1 MRSFLGLLGCILV
14 ASQTNAQGIK
24 SIQKAS
30 DKAHKIMSP
39 KNGDMVQSPVNL
51 VNPFVGTGGHGHTF
65 PGATAPFGMIQLS
78 PDTRHEGWDGCSGY
92 HYSDSVIYGFS
103 HTHLSGTG
111 VPDYCD
117 LLIVPQSGKKAKV
130 VAGYENPNGFGSKF
144 SHSTET
150 AKPGYY
156 EVFLE
161 DDGIKAQM
169 TTSERAGI
177 HQYTFKR
184 EKDKKFILIDF
195 DHRDDLIF
203 AEYILDEKKHISG
216 QRISKSWAEDQHFY
230 FDLEFSIEPS
240 KTKRISN
247 KNGHKLLIE
256 FPKQTKRLQIA
267 IGISQVDEAGALK
280 NRQTELDGFNF
291 SKTRAF
297 TRIKWQKELSKI
309 RISNENKNKAAIFY
323 TALYHCFIAPNLAS
337 DIDGRYRGHD
347 QKIHELPEGDNH
359 YTVFSLWDTYRT
371 LHPLF
376 TLIQPERTEEFI
388 RTMLRIYDQRNDL
401 PVWELASC
409 ETECMIGY
417 HSVSAIADAYLKGYN
432 DFDTTKALNAM
443 VHTSKLDEYAKKEFA
458 AQGFI
463 SSDQEAESVSKTLEY
478 AYDDF
483 CIAQMAKKMGR
494 VDLFKEY
501 DKRSLNFVNLYD
513 PSTKFMRARRGAQ
526 WFGPFN
532 PIEVNFNYTEANSWQ
547 YSLYA
552 PHNIPVLAN
561 LMGGKDSLETW
572 LDRLFAADSDLI
584 GRHQVDIT
592 GLIGQYAHG
601 NEPSHHMAYL
611 YNYTNGSHKTQFY
624 VDQILNELYTL
635 QPDGLSGN
643 EDCGQMSAWYVMS
656 SLGFYPTAPGNTNY
670 QIGRPLF
677 KKARVKLPNKKL
689 LSIEAPDNS
698 ASAKYVKG
706 VSFNKTKGTVIDHNK
721 IKKGGL
727 LLFEMSEEP
736 ISTSNTNIHEDDSL
750 LKTDFVPTPFIATEQ
765 RIFEDS
771 IVIKIGS
778 SKINNL
784 KQRLYFSINNGLW
797 QDYTKPFT
805 IYETSTV
812 SVKASGLPN
821 VSDIPHNVKIAPY
834 WSPIVQSLFSKRDP
848 SVSLTLETEYANQYA
863 ASGPNT
869 LIDGVRGSGDFR
881 TGDWQG
887 FYGENV
893 TAEVRFEQPKNI
905 RYIGASCIK
914 DLKSW
919 IFFPSE
925 IKISYSING
934 VDFITLPEIT
944 ILKDTQD
951 DYEPKVRSFKTKLK
965 QETSI
970 QAIRF
975 EVVNSGVCPEWHL
988 GRGYDT
994 WLFLDEFIFEPNIEI
1009 NRGDSYYK
1017 D

>member
-1 MRSFLGLLGCILV
+1 MKPIAYCIFLFGMFT
-14 ASQTNAQGIK
+14 QMNAQVIK
-24 SIQKAS
+24 SLQKVS
-30 DKAHKIMSP
+30 DKAHNVIQPQK
-39 KNGDMVQSPVNL
+39 KDMVASPVSL

-117 LLIVPQSGKKAKV
+117 LLIIPQSGKKAKV
-130 VAGYENPNGFGSKF
+130 VPGYEDSKGFGSTF
-144 SHSTET
+144 SHNTEI

-156 EVFLE
+156 EVYLE
-161 DDGIKAQM
+161 DDAIKAQM

-177 HQYTFKR
+177 HQYTFQR

-203 AEYILDEKKHISG
+203 AEYILDDKKHISG
-216 QRISKSWAEDQHFY
+216 QRISKSWAEEQHFY

-240 KTKRISN
+240 KIKRVSN
-247 KNGHKLLIE
+247 KYGHKLLIE
-256 FPKQTKRLQIA
+256 FPKQTKTLKIA

-291 SKTRAF
+291 NKTRAL
-297 TRIKWQKELSKI
+297 TRVKWQKELSKI
-309 RISNENKNKAAIFY
+309 KISSEDREKASIFY

-337 DIDGRYRGHD
+337 DVDGRYRGHD
-347 QKIHELPEGDNH
+347 QKIHELKEGEHH

-432 DFDTTKALNAM
+432 DFDTSKALEAM

-458 AQGFI
+458 TQGFI

-494 VDLFKEY
+494 MDLFKEY
-501 DKRSLNFVNLYD
+501 HKRSLNFVNLYD

-552 PHNIPVLAN
+552 PHNIPLLAE

-572 LDRLFAADSDLI
+572 LDRLFAAESDLI

-611 YNYTNGSHKTQFY
+611 YNYTNAPEKTQLY
-624 VDQILNELYTL
+624 VDQILSELYTI
-635 QPDGLSGN
+635 QSDGLSGN

-656 SLGFYPTAPGNTNY
+656 ALGLYPIAPGNTNY

-677 KKARVKLPNKKL
+677 KKAEIKLPNRKK
-689 LSIEAPDNS
+689 LSIEAPNNS
-698 ASAKYVKG
+698 VSAKYVKE
-706 VSFNKTKGTVIDHNK
+706 VSFNTAKVDDTEIDHNQ
-721 IKKGGL
+721 IKKGGT
-727 LLFEMSEEP
+727 LLFEMSDRP
-736 ISTSNTNIHEDDSL
+736 VSTSNNDISREDSL

-797 QDYTKPFT
+797 QDYIHPFT
-805 IYETSTV
+805 IHETSTV
-812 SVKASGLPN
+812 SVKASRFPD
-821 VSDIPHNVKIAPY
+821 VSDIPHNAKIAPY
-834 WSPIVQSLFSKRDP
+834 WSPVVKSLFSKRDP
-848 SVSLTLETEYANQYA
+848 RVSLNLETQYANQYA

-869 LIDGVRGSGDFR
+869 LIDGVRGGADFR

-887 FYGENV
+887 YFGKDLNAV
-893 TAEVRFEQPKNI
+893 VSFEEA
-905 RYIGASCIK
+905 RELTSIGISCIR
-914 DLKSW
+914 DIKSW
-919 IFFPSE
+919 IFYPE
-925 IKISYSING
+925 RIGISYSLDGIN
-934 VDFITLPEIT
+934 FTALPDLTYNEAT
-944 ILKDTQD
+944 TD
-951 DYEPKVRSFKTKLK
+951 DYEPKTKACIQKLK
-965 QETSI
+965 QPTKI
-970 QAIRF
+970 KYIKYT
-975 EVVNSGVCPEWHL
+975 VYNPGKCPSWHL
-988 GRGYDT
+988 GSGNDS
-994 WLFLDEFIFEPNIEI
+994 WIFLDEFLY
-1009 NRGDSYYK
+1009 R
-1017 D
+1017 

>member
-1 MRSFLGLLGCILV
+1 MKPLAYCIFLFGMFT
-14 ASQTNAQGIK
+14 QMNAQVIK
-24 SIQKAS
+24 SLQKVS
-30 DKAHKIMSP
+30 DKAHNVIQPQK
-39 KNGDMVQSPVNL
+39 KDMVVSPVTL

-130 VAGYENPNGFGSKF
+130 VPGYEDSEGFGSTF
-144 SHSTET
+144 SHSTEI

-161 DDGIKAQM
+161 DDAIKAQM

-177 HQYTFKR
+177 HQYTFLR
-184 EKDKKFILIDF
+184 ENDKKFILIDF

-203 AEYILDEKKHISG
+203 AEYILDEKKHITG
-216 QRISKSWAEDQHFY
+216 QRISKSWAEEQHFY

-240 KTKRISN
+240 KIKRVSN
-247 KNGHKLLIE
+247 KYGHKLLIE
-256 FPKQTKRLQIA
+256 FPKQTKILKIA

-280 NRQTELDGFNF
+280 NRQAELDDFNF
-291 SKTRAF
+291 SKTRAL

-309 RISNENKNKAAIFY
+309 KISNEDREKSSIFY

-337 DIDGRYRGHD
+337 DVDGRYRGHD
-347 QKIHELPEGDNH
+347 QKIHKLDEGEHH

-376 TLIQPERTEEFI
+376 TLIQPEKTEEFI

-432 DFDTTKALNAM
+432 DFDTTKALDAM

-483 CIAQMAKKMGR
+483 CIAQMAKKIGR
-494 VDLFKEY
+494 DDLYREFT
-501 DKRSLNFVNLYD
+501 KRSLNFVNLYD

-552 PHNIPVLAN
+552 PHNIPVLAD
-561 LMGGKDSLETW
+561 LMGGRDSLETW
-572 LDRLFAADSDLI
+572 LDRLFSAESDLI

-611 YNYTNGSHKTQFY
+611 YNYTNAPAKTQFY
-624 VDQILNELYTL
+624 VDRILNELYTI

-656 SLGFYPTAPGNTNY
+656 ALGLYPTAPGNTNY
-670 QIGRPLF
+670 QIGRPIF
-677 KKARVKLPNKKL
+677 KKAEVKLPSRKKI
-689 LSIEAPDNS
+689 SIEAPNNT
-698 ASAKYVKG
+698 ASTKYVEE
-706 VSFNKTKGTVIDHNK
+706 VSFNSSKVDDTEIDHNQ

-727 LLFEMSEEP
+727 LLFQMTEEP
-736 ISTSNTNIHEDDSL
+736 ISKQQLSHESKESL
-750 LKTDFVPTPFIATEQ
+750 LKTDFVPTPFIVTEQ

-771 IVIKIGS
+771 IVINIGS

-797 QDYTKPFT
+797 QDYIHPFT
-805 IYETSTV
+805 IHETSTV
-812 SVKASGLPN
+812 SVKASRFPHI
-821 VSDIPHNVKIAPY
+821 SDIPRNAKIAPY
-834 WSPIVQSLFSKRDP
+834 WSPVVKSLFSKRDP
-848 SVSLTLETEYANQYA
+848 SVSLKLETQYANQYA

-869 LIDGVRGSGDFR
+869 LIDGVRGGADFR

-887 FYGENV
+887 YFGKDLNAV
-893 TAEVRFEQPKNI
+893 VSFEEA
-905 RYIGASCIK
+905 RELTSIGISCIR
-914 DLKSW
+914 DIKSW
-919 IFFPSE
+919 IFFPE
-925 IKISYSING
+925 RIGMSYSLDGINY
-934 VDFITLPEIT
+934 TELPDLTYNEAT
-944 ILKDTQD
+944 ID
-951 DYEPKVRSFKTKLK
+951 DYEPKIKSCIQKLK
-965 QETSI
+965 QPTKI
-970 QAIRF
+970 KYIKYT
-975 EVVNSGVCPEWHL
+975 VYNPGTCPSWHL
-988 GRGYDT
+988 GRGNDS
-994 WLFLDEFIFEPNIEI
+994 WIFLDEFLY
-1009 NRGDSYYK
+1009 D
-1017 D
+1017 

>member
-1 MRSFLGLLGCILV
+1 MKPLLYFVFLLAICT
-14 ASQTNAQGIK
+14 QTNAQVIK
-24 SIQKAS
+24 SLQKIS
-30 DKAHKIMSP
+30 DKAHKFIDP
-39 KNGDMVQSPVNL
+39 QKKDMIVSPVNL
-51 VNPFVGTGGHGHTF
+51 VNPFIGTGGHGHTF

-78 PDTRHEGWDGCSGY
+78 PDTRHDGWDGCSGY

-130 VAGYENPNGFGSKF
+130 FPGYKKENGFGSKF
-144 SHSTET
+144 SHSTEI

-156 EVFLE
+156 EVYLE
-161 DDGIKAQM
+161 DEGIKAQM
-169 TTSERAGI
+169 ATSERAGI
-177 HQYTFKR
+177 HQYTFQR
-184 EKDKKFILIDF
+184 ENDKKFILIDL

-203 AEYILDEKKHISG
+203 TEYKLDEKKHISG
-216 QRISKSWAEDQHFY
+216 QRISKSWADEQHFY

-240 KTKRISN
+240 KIRRVDN
-247 KNGHKLLIE
+247 KYGHKILVE
-256 FPKQTKRLQIA
+256 FPQQTKLLKIA

-280 NRQTELDGFNF
+280 NRQSELDGFNL
-291 SKTRAF
+291 SKTRAL

-309 RISNENKNKAAIFY
+309 KISNENREKASIFY

-337 DIDGRYRGHD
+337 DVDGRYRGHD
-347 QKIHELPEGDNH
+347 KKIHKLHEGEHH

-376 TLIQPERTEEFI
+376 TLIQPKRTEEFI

-432 DFDTTKALNAM
+432 DFDTTKALDAM

-483 CIAQMAKKMGR
+483 CIAQMAKKMR
-494 VDLFKEY
+494 RKDIHQEFT
-501 DKRSLNFVNLYD
+501 KRSLNFVNLYD

-552 PHNIPVLAN
+552 PHNVPLLAH

-572 LDRLFAADSDLI
+572 LDQLFTAESDLI

-611 YNYTNGSHKTQFY
+611 YNYTNATEKTQFY
-624 VDQILNELYTL
+624 VDQILNELYTNE
-635 QPDGLSGN
+635 PDGLSGN

-656 SLGFYPTAPGNTNY
+656 ALGLYPIAPGNTNY

-677 KKARVKLPNKKL
+677 KKAEVKLPNKKQ
-689 LSIEAPDNS
+689 LSIQAPKNS
-698 ASAKYVKG
+698 LSAKYVKE
-706 VSFNKTKGTVIDHNK
+706 VSLNTVKLNDTEIDHNQ
-721 IKKGGL
+721 IKKGGT
-727 LLFEMSEEP
+727 LFFKMIETTESKPESIKNKGENP
-736 ISTSNTNIHEDDSL
+736 LNNPTANTPF
-750 LKTDFVPTPFIATEQ
+750 TFVPTPFISTEQ

-771 IVIKIGS
+771 IVIEIGCIQLQN
-778 SKINNL
+778 K
-784 KQRLYFSINNGLW
+784 RLQMLYYSINEGPWTEYEDAIVL
-797 QDYTKPFT
+797 
-805 IYETSTV
+805 YETSYV
-812 SVKASGLPN
+812 SIQAIETPHGPKAKSRFT
-821 VSDIPHNVKIAPY
+821 K
-834 WSPIVQSLFSKRDP
+834 SPIVRSLFSKRDP
-848 SVSLTLETEYANQYA
+848 SVSLKLETEYANQYA

-869 LIDGVRGSGDFR
+869 LIDGVRGGTDFR

-887 FYGENV
+887 YFGKDINAIV
-893 TAEVRFEQPKNI
+893 SFEEA
-905 RYIGASCIK
+905 RELTHIGISCIR
-914 DLKSW
+914 DIKSW
-919 IFFPSE
+919 IFFPERIS
-925 IKISYSING
+925 ISYSQDGINYKS
-934 VDFITLPEIT
+934 LPDLSYTEA
-944 ILKDTQD
+944 DSD
-951 DYEPKVRSFKTKLK
+951 DYEPKIRACIQKLK
-965 QETSI
+965 QPSKIKYINYT
-970 QAIRF
+970 
-975 EVVNSGVCPEWHL
+975 VYNPGKCPTWHL
-988 GRGYDT
+988 GSGNNT
-994 WLFLDEFIFEPNIEI
+994 WIFLDELLY
-1009 NRGDSYYK
+1009 D
-1017 D
+1017 

>member
-1 MRSFLGLLGCILV
+1 MKPIAYCIFLFGMFTQV
-14 ASQTNAQGIK
+14 NAQVIK
-24 SIQKAS
+24 SLQKVS
-30 DKAHKIMSP
+30 DKAHNVIQTQK
-39 KNGDMVQSPVNL
+39 KDMVVSPVTL

-117 LLIVPQSGKKAKV
+117 LLIVPQSGKKAKFIP
-130 VAGYENPNGFGSKF
+130 GYEDAEGFGSTF
-144 SHSTET
+144 SHSTEI

-161 DDGIKAQM
+161 DDAIKAQM

-177 HQYTFKR
+177 HKYTFLR

-203 AEYILDEKKHISG
+203 AEYILNENKHISG
-216 QRISKSWAEDQHFY
+216 QRISKSWAEEQHFY

-240 KTKRISN
+240 KIKRVPN
-247 KNGHKLLIE
+247 KYGHKLLIE
-256 FPKQTKRLQIA
+256 FPKQTKILKIA

-280 NRQTELDGFNF
+280 NRQAELENFNF
-291 SKTRAF
+291 SKTRAL

-309 RISNENKNKAAIFY
+309 KISNEDKEKASIFY

-337 DIDGRYRGHD
+337 DVDGRYRGHD
-347 QKIHELPEGDNH
+347 QKIHKLDEGENH

-376 TLIQPERTEEFI
+376 TLIQPEKTEEFI

-432 DFDTTKALNAM
+432 DFDTTKALDAM

-483 CIAQMAKKMGR
+483 CIAQMAKKIGR
-494 VDLFKEY
+494 DDLYREFT
-501 DKRSLNFVNLYD
+501 KRSLNFVNLYD

-552 PHNIPVLAN
+552 PHNIPVLAD
-561 LMGGKDSLETW
+561 LMGGRDSLETW
-572 LDRLFAADSDLI
+572 LDRLFSAESDLI

-611 YNYTNGSHKTQFY
+611 YNYTNAPAKTQFY
-624 VDQILNELYTL
+624 VDRILNELYTI

-656 SLGFYPTAPGNTNY
+656 ALGLYPTAPGNTNY
-670 QIGRPLF
+670 QIGRPIF
-677 KKARVKLPNKKL
+677 KKAEVKLPNRKKI
-689 LSIEAPDNS
+689 SIEAPNNT
-698 ASAKYVKG
+698 ASTKYVKE
-706 VSFNKTKGTVIDHNK
+706 VSFNSSKVDDTEIDHNK

-727 LLFEMSEEP
+727 LLFQMTEEP
-736 ISTSNTNIHEDDSL
+736 ISKQQLSHESKESL

-771 IVIKIGS
+771 IVINIGI

-784 KQRLYFSINNGLW
+784 KQRLYFSINNGVW
-797 QDYTKPFT
+797 QDYIHPFT
-805 IYETSTV
+805 IHETSTV
-812 SVKASGLPN
+812 SVKASGFPDI
-821 VSDIPHNVKIAPY
+821 SDTTHNEKIAPY
-834 WSPIVQSLFSKRDP
+834 WSPVVKSLFSKRDP
-848 SVSLTLETEYANQYA
+848 SVSLKLETQYANQYA

-869 LIDGVRGSGDFR
+869 LIDGVRGGADFR

-887 FYGENV
+887 YFGKDLNAV
-893 TAEVRFEQPKNI
+893 VSFEEA
-905 RYIGASCIK
+905 RELTSIGISCIR
-914 DLKSW
+914 DIKSW
-919 IFFPSE
+919 IFFPE
-925 IKISYSING
+925 RIGMSYSLDGIN
-934 VDFITLPEIT
+934 FTALPDLTYNEAT
-944 ILKDTQD
+944 TD
-951 DYEPKVRSFKTKLK
+951 DYEPKIKSCIQKLNQPMK
-965 QETSI
+965 IKYIKYT
-970 QAIRF
+970 
-975 EVVNSGVCPEWHL
+975 VYNPGTCPSWHL
-988 GRGYDT
+988 GSGNDS
-994 WLFLDEFIFEPNIEI
+994 WIFLDEFLY
-1009 NRGDSYYK
+1009 D
-1017 D
+1017 

>member
-1 MRSFLGLLGCILV
+1 MKPIAYCIFLFGIFT
-14 ASQTNAQGIK
+14 QINAQVIK
-24 SIQKAS
+24 SLQKVS
-30 DKAHKIMSP
+30 DKAHNVIQPQK
-39 KNGDMVQSPVNL
+39 KDMVASPVTL

-117 LLIVPQSGKKAKV
+117 LLIIPQSGKKAKV
-130 VAGYENPNGFGSKF
+130 VPGYEDSKGFGSTF
-144 SHSTET
+144 SHNTEI

-156 EVFLE
+156 EVYLE
-161 DDGIKAQM
+161 DDAIKAQM

-177 HQYTFKR
+177 HQYTFQR

-203 AEYILDEKKHISG
+203 AEYILDDKKHISG
-216 QRISKSWAEDQHFY
+216 QRISKSWAEEQHFY

-240 KTKRISN
+240 KIKRVKN
-247 KNGHKLLIE
+247 KHGHKLLIE
-256 FPKQTKRLQIA
+256 FPKQTKTLKIA

-291 SKTRAF
+291 NKTRAL
-297 TRIKWQKELSKI
+297 TRVKWQKELSKI
-309 RISNENKNKAAIFY
+309 KISSEDREKASIFY

-337 DIDGRYRGHD
+337 DVDGRYRGHD
-347 QKIHELPEGDNH
+347 QKIHELKEGEHH

-432 DFDTTKALNAM
+432 DFDTSKALEAM

-458 AQGFI
+458 TQGFI

-494 VDLFKEY
+494 MDLFKEY
-501 DKRSLNFVNLYD
+501 HKRSLNFVNLYD

-552 PHNIPVLAN
+552 PHNIPLLAE

-572 LDRLFAADSDLI
+572 LDRLFAAESDLI

-601 NEPSHHMAYL
+601 NEPSHHMSYL
-611 YNYTNGSHKTQFY
+611 YNYTNASEKTQLY
-624 VDQILNELYTL
+624 VDQILTELYTI

-656 SLGFYPTAPGNTNY
+656 ALGLYPIAPGNTNY
-670 QIGRPLF
+670 QMGRPLF
-677 KKARVKLPNKKL
+677 KKAEIKLPKKKKL
-689 LSIEAPDNS
+689 SIQAPNNS
-698 ASAKYVKG
+698 VSAKYVKE
-706 VSFNKTKGTVIDHNK
+706 VSFNKTKVNDTEIDHNQ
-721 IKKGGL
+721 IKTGGT
-727 LLFEMSEEP
+727 LLFEMSDKP
-736 ISTSNTNIHEDDSL
+736 VSTFNNDIYREDSL

-778 SKINNL
+778 SEINNL

-797 QDYTKPFT
+797 QDYIHPFT
-805 IYETSTV
+805 IHETSTV
-812 SVKASGLPN
+812 SVKASRFPD
-821 VSDIPHNVKIAPY
+821 VSDIPHNAKIAPY
-834 WSPIVQSLFSKRDP
+834 WSPVVKSLFSKRDP
-848 SVSLTLETEYANQYA
+848 RVSLNLETQYANQYA

-869 LIDGVRGSGDFR
+869 LIDGVRGGADFR

-887 FYGENV
+887 YFGKDLNAV
-893 TAEVRFEQPKNI
+893 VSFEEA
-905 RYIGASCIK
+905 RELTSIGISCIR
-914 DLKSW
+914 DIKSW
-919 IFFPSE
+919 IFFPE
-925 IKISYSING
+925 RIGISYSLDGIN
-934 VDFITLPEIT
+934 FTALPDLTYNEAT
-944 ILKDTQD
+944 TD
-951 DYEPKVRSFKTKLK
+951 DYEPKIKDCIQKLK
-965 QETSI
+965 QPTKI
-970 QAIRF
+970 KYINYT
-975 EVVNSGVCPEWHL
+975 VYNPGTCPSWHL
-988 GRGYDT
+988 GRGNDS
-994 WLFLDEFIFEPNIEI
+994 WIFLDEFL
-1009 NRGDSYYK
+1009 YK
-1017 D
+1017 

>member
-1 MRSFLGLLGCILV
+1 MKPIAYCIFLFGMFTQI
-14 ASQTNAQGIK
+14 NAQVIK
-24 SIQKAS
+24 SLQKVS
-30 DKAHKIMSP
+30 DKAHNVIQPQK
-39 KNGDMVQSPVNL
+39 KDMVASPVTL

-130 VAGYENPNGFGSKF
+130 VPGYENSKGFGSTF
-144 SHSTET
+144 SHNTEI

-156 EVFLE
+156 EVYLE
-161 DDGIKAQM
+161 DYAIKAQM

-177 HQYTFKR
+177 HQYTFQR

-203 AEYILDEKKHISG
+203 AEYILDDKKHISG
-216 QRISKSWAEDQHFY
+216 QRISKSWAEEQHFY

-240 KTKRISN
+240 KIKRVSN
-247 KNGHKLLIE
+247 KYGHKLLIE
-256 FPKQTKRLQIA
+256 FPKQTKTLKIA

-291 SKTRAF
+291 NKTRAL
-297 TRIKWQKELSKI
+297 TRVKWQKELSKI
-309 RISNENKNKAAIFY
+309 KISSEDREKASIFY

-337 DIDGRYRGHD
+337 DVDGRYRGHD
-347 QKIHELPEGDNH
+347 QKIHELNKGEHH

-417 HSVSAIADAYLKGYN
+417 HSVSAISDAYLKGYN
-432 DFDTTKALNAM
+432 DFDTIKALEAM
-443 VHTSKLDEYAKKEFA
+443 VHTSKLDEYAKKEYA
-458 AQGFI
+458 TQGFI

-494 VDLFKEY
+494 DDLYQEFT
-501 DKRSLNFVNLYD
+501 KRSLNFVNLYD

-552 PHNIPVLAN
+552 PHNVPVLAS

-572 LDRLFAADSDLI
+572 LDRLFSAESDLI

-611 YNYTNGSHKTQFY
+611 YNYTNASEKTQLY
-624 VDQILNELYTL
+624 VDQILNELYTI

-656 SLGFYPTAPGNTNY
+656 ALGLYPIAPGNTNY

-677 KKARVKLPNKKL
+677 KKAEIKLPKKKK
-689 LSIEAPDNS
+689 LSIEAPNNS
-698 ASAKYVKG
+698 VSAKYVKE
-706 VSFNKTKGTVIDHNK
+706 VSFNTTKVNDTEIDHNQ
-721 IKKGGL
+721 IKKGGT
-727 LLFEMSEEP
+727 LLFEMSDKP
-736 ISTSNTNIHEDDSL
+736 VSTSNNDIYKEDSL

-797 QDYTKPFT
+797 QDYIHPFT
-805 IYETSTV
+805 IHETSTV
-812 SVKASGLPN
+812 SVKASRFPH
-821 VSDIPHNVKIAPY
+821 VSDIPRNAKIAPY
-834 WSPIVQSLFSKRDP
+834 WSPVVKSLFSKRDP
-848 SVSLTLETEYANQYA
+848 SVSLKLETQYANQYA

-869 LIDGVRGSGDFR
+869 LIDGVRGGADFR

-887 FYGENV
+887 YFGKDLNAV
-893 TAEVRFEQPKNI
+893 VSFEEA
-905 RYIGASCIK
+905 RELTSIGISCIR
-914 DLKSW
+914 DIKSW
-919 IFFPSE
+919 IFFPE
-925 IKISYSING
+925 RIGISYSLDGIN
-934 VDFITLPEIT
+934 FTALPDLTYNEAT
-944 ILKDTQD
+944 TD
-951 DYEPKVRSFKTKLK
+951 DYEPKIKACIQKLK
-965 QETSI
+965 QPTKI
-970 QAIRF
+970 KYIKYT
-975 EVVNSGVCPEWHL
+975 VYNPGTCPSWHL
-988 GRGYDT
+988 GRGNDS
-994 WLFLDEFIFEPNIEI
+994 WIFLDEFL
-1009 NRGDSYYK
+1009 YK
-1017 D
+1017 

>member
-1 MRSFLGLLGCILV
+1 MKIVLGLFIILCLV
-14 ASQTNAQGIK
+14 NHGKTQSIK
-24 SIQKAS
+24 SLQKVS
-30 DKAHKIMSP
+30 DKAQRVMSP
-39 KNGDMVQSPVNL
+39 QTTGLIENPVHM

-92 HYSDSVIYGFS
+92 HYSDSIIYGFS

-130 VAGYENPNGFGSKF
+130 VPGYEDENGFGSKF
-144 SHSTET
+144 SHNTEKAT
-150 AKPGYY
+150 PGYY

-161 DDGIKAQM
+161 DDEIRAQM
-169 TTSERAGI
+169 TVSERAGI
-177 HQYTFKR
+177 HHYTFAR

-203 AEYILDEKKHISG
+203 AEYILDKKKHISG
-216 QRISKSWAEDQHFY
+216 QRISKSWAEEQHFY
-230 FDLEFSIEPS
+230 FDLEFSVEPS
-240 KTKRISN
+240 KIIRVKN
-247 KNGHKLLIE
+247 KHGHKLLIQ
-256 FPKQTKRLQIA
+256 FPKETKTLSIA
-267 IGISQVDEAGALK
+267 IGISQVNEAGALK
-280 NRQTELDGFNF
+280 NRQTELDDFNF
-291 SKTRAF
+291 SKTKAK
-297 TRIKWQKELSKI
+297 TTSQWYKELSKI
-309 RISNENKNKAAIFY
+309 KISNENRQKASTFY

-337 DIDGRYRGHD
+337 DVDGRYRGHD
-347 QKIHELPEGDNH
+347 QKIYKLDEGEHH

-458 AQGFI
+458 TQGFI

-483 CIAQMAKKMGR
+483 CIAKMAAKMGR
-494 VDLFKEY
+494 EDLYQEFT
-501 DKRSLNFVNLYD
+501 KRSLNFVNLYD

-552 PHNIPVLAN
+552 PHNIPILAD

-572 LDRLFAADSDLI
+572 LDRLFTAKSDLI

-611 YNYTNGSHKTQFY
+611 YNYTNTSEKTQFY
-624 VDQILNELYTL
+624 VDQILNELYTIE
-635 QPDGLSGN
+635 PDGLSGN

-656 SLGFYPTAPGNTNY
+656 SLGLYPIAPGDTHY

-677 KKARVKLPNKKL
+677 KKAEVKLPREKK
-689 LSIEAPDNS
+689 LSIEAPNNS
-698 ASAKYVKG
+698 VSAKYVKQ
-706 VSFNKTKGTVIDHNK
+706 VSLNTSKVNDTEIDHNQ

-736 ISTSNTNIHEDDSL
+736 ISRQKSRNKSKDVDVNT
-750 LKTDFVPTPFIATEQ
+750 KFVPTPFIATEQ

-771 IVIKIGS
+771 ILIKIGS

-797 QDYTKPFT
+797 QDYTEPFM

-812 SVKASGLPN
+812 SVKASQFPN
-821 VSDIPHNVKIAPY
+821 VSDIPQNVKIDPY
-834 WSPIVQSLFSKRDP
+834 WSPIVQSIFSKRDA
-848 SVSLTLETEYANQYA
+848 SVGLKLETQYANQYA

-869 LIDGVRGSGDFR
+869 LIDGVRGGADFR

-887 FYGENV
+887 YFGKDLNAV
-893 TAEVRFEQPKNI
+893 VSFEEARELTSVGI
-905 RYIGASCIK
+905 SCIR
-914 DLKSW
+914 DIKSW
-919 IFFPSE
+919 IFFPE
-925 IKISYSING
+925 RIGMSYSLDGIN
-934 VDFITLPEIT
+934 FTALPDLIYNEAT
-944 ILKDTQD
+944 TD
-951 DYEPKVRSFKTKLK
+951 DYEPKIKSCIQKLK
-965 QETSI
+965 QPTKI
-970 QAIRF
+970 KYIKYT
-975 EVVNSGVCPEWHL
+975 VYNPGTCPSWHL
-988 GRGYDT
+988 GRGNDS
-994 WLFLDEFIFEPNIEI
+994 WIFLDEFLY
-1009 NRGDSYYK
+1009 D
-1017 D
+1017 

>member
-1 MRSFLGLLGCILV
+1 MKPIAYCIFLFGMFT
-14 ASQTNAQGIK
+14 QMNAQVIK
-24 SIQKAS
+24 SLQKVS
-30 DKAHKIMSP
+30 DKAHNVIQPQK
-39 KNGDMVQSPVNL
+39 KDMVVSPVTL

-117 LLIVPQSGKKAKV
+117 LLIVPQSGKKAKFIP
-130 VAGYENPNGFGSKF
+130 GYEDAEGFGSTF
-144 SHSTET
+144 SHSTEI

-161 DDGIKAQM
+161 DDAIKAQM

-177 HQYTFKR
+177 HQYTFLR

-203 AEYILDEKKHISG
+203 AEYILNENKHISG
-216 QRISKSWAEDQHFY
+216 QRISKSWAEEQHFY

-240 KTKRISN
+240 KIKRVPN
-247 KNGHKLLIE
+247 KYGHKLLIE
-256 FPKQTKRLQIA
+256 FPKQTKILKIA

-280 NRQTELDGFNF
+280 NRQAELENFNF
-291 SKTRAF
+291 SKTRAL

-309 RISNENKNKAAIFY
+309 KISNEDKEKASIFY

-337 DIDGRYRGHD
+337 DVDGRYRGHD
-347 QKIHELPEGDNH
+347 QKIHKLDEGDHH

-432 DFDTTKALNAM
+432 DFDTTKALDAM

-483 CIAQMAKKMGR
+483 CIAQMAKKIGR
-494 VDLFKEY
+494 DDLYREFT
-501 DKRSLNFVNLYD
+501 KRSLNFVNLYD

-552 PHNIPVLAN
+552 PHNIPVLAD

-572 LDRLFAADSDLI
+572 LDRLFSAESDLI

-611 YNYTNGSHKTQFY
+611 YNYTNAPTKTQFY
-624 VDQILNELYTL
+624 VDRILNELYTI
-635 QPDGLSGN
+635 QPNGLSGN

-656 SLGFYPTAPGNTNY
+656 ALGLYPTAPGNTNY
-670 QIGRPLF
+670 QIGRPIF
-677 KKARVKLPNKKL
+677 KKAEVKLPNRKK
-689 LSIEAPDNS
+689 LSIEAPNNT
-698 ASAKYVKG
+698 ASTKYVKE
-706 VSFNKTKGTVIDHNK
+706 VSFNSSKVDDTELDHNQ

-727 LLFEMSEEP
+727 LLFQMTEEP
-736 ISTSNTNIHEDDSL
+736 ISKQQLSHESKESL

-771 IVIKIGS
+771 IVINIGS

-797 QDYTKPFT
+797 QDYIHPFT
-805 IYETSTV
+805 IHETSTV
-812 SVKASGLPN
+812 SVKASGFPDI
-821 VSDIPHNVKIAPY
+821 SDTTHNEKIAPY
-834 WSPIVQSLFSKRDP
+834 WSPVVKSLFSKRDP
-848 SVSLTLETEYANQYA
+848 SVSLKLETQYANQYA

-869 LIDGVRGSGDFR
+869 LIDGVRGGADFR

-887 FYGENV
+887 YFGKDLNAV
-893 TAEVRFEQPKNI
+893 VSFEEA
-905 RYIGASCIK
+905 RELTSIGISCIR
-914 DLKSW
+914 DIKSW
-919 IFFPSE
+919 IFFPE
-925 IKISYSING
+925 RIGMSYSLDGIN
-934 VDFITLPEIT
+934 FTALPDLIYNEAT
-944 ILKDTQD
+944 TD
-951 DYEPKVRSFKTKLK
+951 DYEPKIKSCIQKLK
-965 QETSI
+965 QPTKI
-970 QAIRF
+970 KYIKF
-975 EVVNSGVCPEWHL
+975 TVYNPGTCPSWHL
-988 GRGYDT
+988 GRGNDS
-994 WLFLDEFIFEPNIEI
+994 WIFLDEFLY
-1009 NRGDSYYK
+1009 D
-1017 D
+1017 

>member
-1 MRSFLGLLGCILV
+1 MIDRIEFVFFVQLLERV
-14 ASQTNAQGIK
+14 SRFYQG
-24 SIQKAS
+24 Q
-30 DKAHKIMSP
+30 
-39 KNGDMVQSPVNL
+39 
-51 VNPFVGTGGHGHTF
+51 
-65 PGATAPFGMIQLS
+65 
-78 PDTRHEGWDGCSGY
+78 
-92 HYSDSVIYGFS
+92 
-103 HTHLSGTG
+103 
-111 VPDYCD
+111 D
-117 LLIVPQSGKKAKV
+117 LL
-130 VAGYENPNGFGSKF
+130 
-144 SHSTET
+144 
-150 AKPGYY
+150 
-156 EVFLE
+156 
-161 DDGIKAQM
+161 
-169 TTSERAGI
+169 
-177 HQYTFKR
+177 
-184 EKDKKFILIDF
+184 
-195 DHRDDLIF
+195 
-203 AEYILDEKKHISG
+203 
-216 QRISKSWAEDQHFY
+216 Y

-240 KTKRISN
+240 KIKKISN
-247 KNGHKLLIE
+247 KYGHKLLIE
-256 FPKQTKRLQIA
+256 FPKRTKRLQIA
-267 IGISQVDEAGALK
+267 IGISHVDEAGALK
-280 NRQTELDGFNF
+280 NRQKELDGFNF
-291 SKTRAF
+291 SKTRAY

-309 RISNENKNKAAIFY
+309 KISSEDREKASIFY

-337 DIDGRYRGHD
+337 DVDGRYRGHD
-347 QKIHELPEGDNH
+347 QKIHELPKGERH

-432 DFDTTKALNAM
+432 DFDTTKALDAM

-458 AQGFI
+458 NQGFI

-483 CIAQMAKKMGR
+483 CIGQMAKKMGR
-494 VDLFKEY
+494 NDLFKEY

-552 PHNIPVLAN
+552 PHNVPVLAE

-572 LDRLFAADSDLI
+572 LDRLFSAESDLI

-611 YNYTNGSHKTQFY
+611 YNYTNAPEKTQLY
-624 VDQILNELYTL
+624 VDQILNELYTI

-656 SLGFYPTAPGNTNY
+656 ALGLYPIAPGNTNY

-677 KKARVKLPNKKL
+677 KKAELKLPKRKK
-689 LSIEAPDNS
+689 LSIEAPNNS
-698 ASAKYVKG
+698 VSAKYIKE
-706 VSFNKTKGTVIDHNK
+706 VSFNTAKVNNTEIDHNQ

-727 LLFEMSEEP
+727 LLFEMSDRP
-736 ISTSNTNIHEDDSL
+736 VPTSNNDISREDSL

-771 IVIKIGS
+771 IVIKIGI

-784 KQRLYFSINNGLW
+784 KQSLYFSINNGLW
-797 QDYTKPFT
+797 QDYTNPIT
-805 IYETSTV
+805 IHETSTV
-812 SVKASGLPN
+812 SVKASRFPD
-821 VSDIPHNVKIAPY
+821 VSHIPHNAKIAPY
-834 WSPIVQSLFSKRDP
+834 WSPVVKSLFSKRDA
-848 SVSLTLETEYANQYA
+848 SVSLKLETQYANQYA

-869 LIDGVRGSGDFR
+869 LIDGVRGGADFR

-887 FYGENV
+887 YFGKDLNAV
-893 TAEVRFEQPKNI
+893 VSFEEA
-905 RYIGASCIK
+905 RELTSIGISCIR
-914 DLKSW
+914 DIKSW
-919 IFFPSE
+919 IFFPE
-925 IKISYSING
+925 RIGISYSLDGIN
-934 VDFITLPEIT
+934 FTALPELT
-944 ILKDTQD
+944 YTEATTD
-951 DYEPKVRSFKTKLK
+951 DYEPKIKACIQKLK
-965 QETSI
+965 QPTKI
-970 QAIRF
+970 KYIKYT
-975 EVVNSGVCPEWHL
+975 VYNPGTCPSWHL
-988 GRGYDT
+988 GSGNDS
-994 WLFLDEFIFEPNIEI
+994 WIFMDEFL
-1009 NRGDSYYK
+1009 YK
-1017 D
+1017 

>member
-1 MRSFLGLLGCILV
+1 MMKILLSIFAILSFTMYG
-14 ASQTNAQGIK
+14 STQGIK
-24 SIQKAS
+24 SLQKAS
-30 DKAHKIMSP
+30 DKAQRVVNP
-39 KNGDMVQSPVNL
+39 KTKDLVTSPVSF
-51 VNPFVGTGGHGHTF
+51 VNPFIGTGGHGHTF

-130 VAGYENPNGFGSKF
+130 IPGYEDENGFGSKF
-144 SHSTET
+144 SHNTEKAT
-150 AKPGYY
+150 PGYY

-161 DDGIKAQM
+161 DDEIKAQM
-169 TTSERAGI
+169 TVSERAGI
-177 HQYTFKR
+177 HQYTFAR

-203 AEYILDEKKHISG
+203 SEYILDEKKHISG
-216 QRISKSWAEDQHFY
+216 QRISKSWAEEQHFY
-230 FDLEFSIEPS
+230 FDLEFSVEPS
-240 KTKRISN
+240 KIIRVKN
-247 KNGHKLLIE
+247 KHGQKLLIQ
-256 FPKQTKRLQIA
+256 FPKETKTLSIA

-291 SKTRAF
+291 SKTKTKTSSR
-297 TRIKWQKELSKI
+297 WHNELSKI
-309 RISNENKNKAAIFY
+309 KISNENREKTSIFY
-323 TALYHCFIAPNLAS
+323 TALYHCFIAPNLSS
-337 DIDGRYRGHD
+337 DVDGRYRGHD
-347 QKIHELPEGDNH
+347 QKIHELPDGDNH

-417 HSVSAIADAYLKGYN
+417 HSVSAIADAYMKGYN
-432 DFDTTKALNAM
+432 NFDTTKALKAM
-443 VHTSKLDEYAKKEFA
+443 VHTSKLDEWAKKEFA
-458 AQGFI
+458 TQGFI

-494 VDLFKEY
+494 DDLYQEFT
-501 DKRSLNFVNLYD
+501 KRSLNFVNLYD

-552 PHNIPVLAN
+552 PHNIPVLAG
-561 LMGGKDSLETW
+561 LMGGRDSLETW
-572 LDRLFAADSDLI
+572 LDRLFTAESDLI

-611 YNYTNGSHKTQFY
+611 YNFTNAFEKTQFY
-624 VDQILNELYTL
+624 VDQILNDLYTIE
-635 QPDGLSGN
+635 PDGLSGN

-656 SLGFYPTAPGNTNY
+656 SLGLYPIAPGNTNY

-677 KKARVKLPNKKL
+677 KKVEVKLPNKKK
-689 LSIEAPDNS
+689 LSIEVPNNS
-698 ASAKYVKG
+698 VSAKYVKE
-706 VSFNKTKGTVIDHNK
+706 VSFNTSRVNDTEIDHNQ

-727 LLFEMSEEP
+727 LLFEMSDKP
-736 ISTSNTNIHEDDSL
+736 FSTTYNDISREDSL
-750 LKTDFVPTPFIATEQ
+750 SKTDFVPTPFIATEQ

-797 QDYTKPFT
+797 QDYINPIT
-805 IYETSTV
+805 IHETSTV
-812 SVKASGLPN
+812 SVKASRFPD
-821 VSDIPHNVKIAPY
+821 VSDIPHNAKIAPY
-834 WSPIVQSLFSKRDP
+834 WSPVVKSLFSKRDP
-848 SVSLTLETEYANQYA
+848 SVSLELETQYANQYA

-869 LIDGVRGSGDFR
+869 LIDGVRGGADFR

-887 FYGENV
+887 YFGKDLNAVV
-893 TAEVRFEQPKNI
+893 TFEQV
-905 RYIGASCIK
+905 RELTSIGISCIR
-914 DLKSW
+914 DIKSW
-919 IFFPSE
+919 IFYPE
-925 IKISYSING
+925 RIGISYSLDGINY
-934 VDFITLPEIT
+934 TKLPDLNYAEAT
-944 ILKDTQD
+944 SN
-951 DYEPKVRSFKTKLK
+951 DYEPKIKSFIQKLK
-965 QETSI
+965 KATKIKSI
-970 QAIRF
+970 KYT
-975 EVVNSGVCPEWHL
+975 VYNPGKCPSWHL
-988 GRGYDT
+988 GNGNDS
-994 WLFLDEFIFEPNIEI
+994 WVFLDEFIFE
-1009 NRGDSYYK
+1009 
-1017 D
+1017 

>member
-1 MRSFLGLLGCILV
+1 MKPIAYCIFLFGIFT
-14 ASQTNAQGIK
+14 QINAQVIK
-24 SIQKAS
+24 SLQKVS
-30 DKAHKIMSP
+30 DKAHNVIHPQK
-39 KNGDMVQSPVNL
+39 KDMVASPVTL

-117 LLIVPQSGKKAKV
+117 LLIIPQSGKKAKV
-130 VAGYENPNGFGSKF
+130 VPGYEDSKGFGSTF
-144 SHSTET
+144 SHNTEI

-156 EVFLE
+156 EVYLE
-161 DDGIKAQM
+161 DDAIKAQM

-177 HQYTFKR
+177 HQYTFQR

-203 AEYILDEKKHISG
+203 AEYILDDKKHISG
-216 QRISKSWAEDQHFY
+216 QRISKSWAEEQHFY

-240 KTKRISN
+240 KIKRVKN
-247 KNGHKLLIE
+247 KHGHKLLIE
-256 FPKQTKRLQIA
+256 FPKQTKTLKIA

-291 SKTRAF
+291 NKTRAL
-297 TRIKWQKELSKI
+297 TRVKWQKELSKI
-309 RISNENKNKAAIFY
+309 KISSEDREKASIFY

-337 DIDGRYRGHD
+337 DVDGRYRGHD
-347 QKIHELPEGDNH
+347 QKIHELKEGEHH

-432 DFDTTKALNAM
+432 DFDTSKALEAM

-458 AQGFI
+458 TQGFI

-494 VDLFKEY
+494 MDLFKEY
-501 DKRSLNFVNLYD
+501 HKRSLNFVNLYD

-552 PHNIPVLAN
+552 PHNIPLLAE

-572 LDRLFAADSDLI
+572 LDRLFAAESDLI

-601 NEPSHHMAYL
+601 NEPSHHMSYL
-611 YNYTNGSHKTQFY
+611 YNYTNASEKTQLY
-624 VDQILNELYTL
+624 VDQILTELYTI

-656 SLGFYPTAPGNTNY
+656 ALGLYPIAPGNTNY
-670 QIGRPLF
+670 QMGRPLF
-677 KKARVKLPNKKL
+677 KKAEIKLPKKKKL
-689 LSIEAPDNS
+689 SIQAPNNS
-698 ASAKYVKG
+698 VSAKYVKE
-706 VSFNKTKGTVIDHNK
+706 VSFNTAKVNDTEIDHNQ
-721 IKKGGL
+721 IKTGGT
-727 LLFEMSEEP
+727 LLFEMSDKP
-736 ISTSNTNIHEDDSL
+736 VSTFNNDIYREDSL

-778 SKINNL
+778 SEINNL

-797 QDYTKPFT
+797 QDYIHPFT
-805 IYETSTV
+805 IHETSTV
-812 SVKASGLPN
+812 SVKASRFPD
-821 VSDIPHNVKIAPY
+821 VSDIPHNAKIAPY
-834 WSPIVQSLFSKRDP
+834 WSPVVKSLFSKRDP
-848 SVSLTLETEYANQYA
+848 RVSLNLETQYANQYA

-869 LIDGVRGSGDFR
+869 LIDGVRGGADFR

-887 FYGENV
+887 YFGKDLNAV
-893 TAEVRFEQPKNI
+893 VSFEEA
-905 RYIGASCIK
+905 RELTSIGISCIR
-914 DLKSW
+914 DIKSW
-919 IFFPSE
+919 IFFPE
-925 IKISYSING
+925 RIGISYSLDGIN
-934 VDFITLPEIT
+934 FTALPDLTYNEAT
-944 ILKDTQD
+944 TD
-951 DYEPKVRSFKTKLK
+951 DYEPKIKDCIQKLK
-965 QETSI
+965 QPTKI
-970 QAIRF
+970 KYINYT
-975 EVVNSGVCPEWHL
+975 VYNPGTCPSWHL
-988 GRGYDT
+988 GRGNDS
-994 WLFLDEFIFEPNIEI
+994 WIFLDEFL
-1009 NRGDSYYK
+1009 YK
-1017 D
+1017 

>member
-1 MRSFLGLLGCILV
+1 MKAIAYCIFLFGMFT
-14 ASQTNAQGIK
+14 QMNAQVIK
-24 SIQKAS
+24 SLQKVS
-30 DKAHKIMSP
+30 DKAHNVIQPQK
-39 KNGDMVQSPVNL
+39 KDMVASPVTL

-130 VAGYENPNGFGSKF
+130 VPGYEDSKGFGSTF
-144 SHSTET
+144 SHNTEV

-156 EVFLE
+156 EVYLK
-161 DDGIKAQM
+161 DDAIKAQM

-177 HQYTFKR
+177 HQYTFQR

-203 AEYILDEKKHISG
+203 AEYILDDKKHISG
-216 QRISKSWAEDQHFY
+216 QRISKSWAEEQHFY

-240 KTKRISN
+240 KIKRVSN
-247 KNGHKLLIE
+247 KHGHKLLIE
-256 FPKQTKRLQIA
+256 FPKQTKTLKIA

-291 SKTRAF
+291 NKTRAL
-297 TRIKWQKELSKI
+297 TRVKWQKELSKI
-309 RISNENKNKAAIFY
+309 KISSEDREKASIFY

-337 DIDGRYRGHD
+337 DVDGRYRGHD
-347 QKIHELPEGDNH
+347 QKIHELKEGEHH

-417 HSVSAIADAYLKGYN
+417 HSVSAISDAYLKGYN
-432 DFDTTKALNAM
+432 DFDTTKALEAM
-443 VHTSKLDEYAKKEFA
+443 VHTSKLDEYAKKEYA
-458 AQGFI
+458 TQGFI

-483 CIAQMAKKMGR
+483 CIRQMAKKMGR
-494 VDLFKEY
+494 MDLFKEY
-501 DKRSLNFVNLYD
+501 HKRSLNFVNLYD

-552 PHNIPVLAN
+552 PHNVPVLAS

-572 LDRLFAADSDLI
+572 LDRLFAAESDLI

-611 YNYTNGSHKTQFY
+611 YNYTNAPEKTQLY
-624 VDQILNELYTL
+624 VDQILNELYTI

-656 SLGFYPTAPGNTNY
+656 ALGLYPIAPGNTNY
-670 QIGRPLF
+670 QMGRPLF
-677 KKARVKLPNKKL
+677 KKAEIKLPKKKK
-689 LSIEAPDNS
+689 LSIEAPNNS
-698 ASAKYVKG
+698 VSAKYVKE
-706 VSFNKTKGTVIDHNK
+706 VSFNTTKVNDTEIDHNQ
-721 IKKGGL
+721 IKTGGT
-727 LLFEMSEEP
+727 LLFEMSDRP
-736 ISTSNTNIHEDDSL
+736 VSTPNNDISREDSL
-750 LKTDFVPTPFIATEQ
+750 LRTDFVPTPFIATEQ

-784 KQRLYFSINNGLW
+784 KQRLYFSINNGVW
-797 QDYTKPFT
+797 QYYIHPFT
-805 IYETSTV
+805 IHETSTV
-812 SVKASGLPN
+812 SVKASRFPH
-821 VSDIPHNVKIAPY
+821 VSDIPRNAKIAPY
-834 WSPIVQSLFSKRDP
+834 WSPIVKSLFSKRDP
-848 SVSLTLETEYANQYA
+848 SVSLKLETQYANQYA

-869 LIDGVRGSGDFR
+869 LIDGVRGGADFR

-887 FYGENV
+887 YFGKDLNAV
-893 TAEVRFEQPKNI
+893 VSFEEA
-905 RYIGASCIK
+905 RELTSIGISCIR
-914 DLKSW
+914 DIKSW
-919 IFFPSE
+919 IFFPE
-925 IKISYSING
+925 RIGMSYSLDGIN
-934 VDFITLPEIT
+934 FTALPDLTYNEAT
-944 ILKDTQD
+944 TD
-951 DYEPKVRSFKTKLK
+951 DYEPKTK
-965 QETSI
+965 
-970 QAIRF
+970 ACIRKF
-975 EVVNSGVCPEWHL
+975 IPPTKIKYIKYKIYNPGKCPSWHL
-988 GRGYDT
+988 GSGNDS
-994 WLFLDEFIFEPNIEI
+994 WIFLDEFL
-1009 NRGDSYYK
+1009 YK
-1017 D
+1017 

>member
-1 MRSFLGLLGCILV
+1 MKTFTGIFIILFFFQQGKTQNIRSL
-14 ASQTNAQGIK
+14 QT
-24 SIQKAS
+24 AS
-30 DKAHKIMSP
+30 DKAQKVMNSKGGDLVKSP
-39 KNGDMVQSPVNL
+39 LSY

-92 HYSDSVIYGFS
+92 HYSDSIIYGFS

-117 LLIVPQSGKKAKV
+117 FLIVPQSGKKAKV
-130 VAGYENPNGFGSKF
+130 VPGYENPKGFGSAF
-144 SHSTET
+144 SHSSEK
-150 AKPGYY
+150 ASPGYY

-161 DDGIKAQM
+161 DDGILAQM
-169 TTSERAGI
+169 TVSERAGI
-177 HQYTFKR
+177 HQYTFTR
-184 EKDKKFILIDF
+184 EKDNKFILFDF

-203 AEYILDEKKHISG
+203 AEYILHDDRRISG
-216 QRISKSWAEDQHFY
+216 QRISKSWAEEQHFY
-230 FDLEFSIEPS
+230 FDLEFSVKPLEVIRV
-240 KTKRISN
+240 KN
-247 KNGHKLLIE
+247 KYGHKLLIQ
-256 FPKQTKRLQIA
+256 FPKETKSLSIA

-280 NRQTELDGFNF
+280 NRKAELDGFNF
-291 SKTRAF
+291 SKTKAQ
-297 TRIKWQKELSKI
+297 TSSKWNEELS
-309 RISNENKNKAAIFY
+309 RIQVSKEDPNKASIFY

-337 DIDGRYRGHD
+337 DVDGRYRGQD
-347 QKIHELPEGDNH
+347 QKIHQLEEGERH

-376 TLIQPERTEEFI
+376 TIIQPERTEEFI
-388 RTMLRIYDQRNDL
+388 RTMLRMYEQRNDL

-417 HSVSAIADAYLKGYN
+417 HSVSAIADAYMKGYN
-432 DFDTTKALNAM
+432 NFDTTKALDAM
-443 VHTSKLDEYAKKEFA
+443 IHTSKLDEWAKKEYA
-458 AQGFI
+458 LQGFI

-483 CIAQMAKKMGR
+483 CIAQMAQKMGR
-494 VDLFKEY
+494 NDLYQEY
-501 DKRSLNFVNLYD
+501 TNRSLNFVNLYD

-532 PIEVNFNYTEANSWQ
+532 PVEVNFNYTEANSWQ

-561 LMGGKDSLETW
+561 LMGGRDSLENW
-572 LDRLFAADSDLI
+572 LDRLFTADSDLI

-611 YNYTNGSHKTQFY
+611 YNYTNASEKTQYY
-624 VDQILNELYTL
+624 VDKILNELYTIE
-635 QPDGLSGN
+635 PDGLSGN

-656 SLGFYPTAPGNTNY
+656 SLGLYPTAPGNTNY

-677 KKARVKLPNKKL
+677 KKAKVQLPNSKNL
-689 LSIEAPDNS
+689 FIEAPDNS
-698 ASAKYVKG
+698 VAAKYINEL
-706 VSFNKTKGTVIDHNK
+706 SFNTSKVNDTKIDHNE

-727 LLFEMSEEP
+727 LLFKMSEEP
-736 ISTSNTNIHEDDSL
+736 VSTSNNDTSSVDSP

-778 SKINNL
+778 STINNL

-797 QDYTKPFT
+797 QDYIYPIT
-805 IYETSTV
+805 IHKTSTI
-812 SVKASGLPN
+812 SVKASRFPD
-821 VSDIPHNVKIAPY
+821 VSDIPHNAKIAPH
-834 WSPIVQSLFSKRDP
+834 WSPVVKSLFSKRDS
-848 SVSLTLETEYANQYA
+848 SVNLELKTEYANQYA

-869 LIDGVRGSGDFR
+869 LIDGVRGGADFR

-887 FYGENV
+887 YFGKDLNAIVSFDEPR
-893 TAEVRFEQPKNI
+893 ELSS
-905 RYIGASCIK
+905 IGISCIR
-914 DLKSW
+914 DIKSW
-919 IFFPSE
+919 IFYPTK
-925 IKISYSING
+925 IGISYSMDG
-934 VDFITLPEIT
+934 KKYTKLPDLNYSEAT
-944 ILKDTQD
+944 SD
-951 DYEPKVRSFKTKLK
+951 DYEPKIKVCIQDLKKPTKIK
-965 QETSI
+965 YIKYT
-970 QAIRF
+970 
-975 EVVNSGVCPEWHL
+975 VYNPGKCPAWHL
-988 GRGYDT
+988 GNGNDS
-994 WLFLDEFIFEPNIEI
+994 WIFLDELIF
-1009 NRGDSYYK
+1009 K
-1017 D
+1017 

>member
-1 MRSFLGLLGCILV
+1 MKSILGHLAFILV
-14 ASQTNAQGIK
+14 VFQTNAQGIK
-24 SIQKAS
+24 SVQKAS
-30 DKAHKIMSP
+30 DKAYKIMNP
-39 KNGDMVQSPVNL
+39 KNGNMVQSPVSL

-130 VAGYENPNGFGSKF
+130 IPGYENEKGYGSKF
-144 SHSTET
+144 SHNSEKAT
-150 AKPGYY
+150 PGYY
-156 EVFLE
+156 EVYLE
-161 DDGIKAQM
+161 DDKIKAQM

-177 HQYTFKR
+177 HQYTFSR
-184 EKDKKFILIDF
+184 TEDKKFILIDF
-195 DHRDDLIF
+195 DHRDQLLS
-203 AEYILDEKKHISG
+203 AEYFVHDNKHISG
-216 QRISKSWAEDQHFY
+216 RRISKSWAEEQHFY
-230 FDLEFSIEPS
+230 FDLAFSIEPQKIKKVS
-240 KTKRISN
+240 DKF
-247 KNGHKLLIE
+247 GYKLLVE
-256 FPKQTKRLQIA
+256 FPKETKKIKIA
-267 IGISQVDEAGALK
+267 IGISQVNEAGALN
-280 NRQTELDGFNF
+280 NRKTELEDFNF
-291 SKTRAF
+291 SKTRGR
-297 TRIKWQKELSKI
+297 TRIKWQRELSKI
-309 RISNENKNKAAIFY
+309 KISNEDKNKAAIFY

-337 DIDGRYRGHD
+337 DVDGKYRGHD
-347 QKIHELPEGDNH
+347 QKTHQLLEGDRH

-388 RTMLRIYDQRNDL
+388 RTMLRMYDEGKDL
-401 PVWELASC
+401 PVWELAAC

-417 HSVSAIADAYLKGYN
+417 HSVSVIADAYLKGYN

-443 VHTSKLDEYAKKEFA
+443 VYTSKLDEWAKKEYA
-458 AQGFI
+458 RQGFI

-483 CIAQMAKKMGR
+483 CIAQMSKKMGR
-494 VDLFKEY
+494 MDLFEEF

-552 PHNIPVLAN
+552 PHNIPVLAD
-561 LMGGKDSLETW
+561 LMGGRDSLETW

-611 YNYTNGSHKTQFY
+611 YNYTNASEKTQFY
-624 VDQILNELYTL
+624 VDKILNELYTL

-656 SLGFYPTAPGNTNY
+656 SLGLYPTAPGNTNY

-677 KKARVKLPNKKL
+677 KKAQVKLPYRKL

-698 ASAKYVKG
+698 ASAKYVKE
-706 VSFNKTKGTVIDHNK
+706 VSFNKYKINDTEIDHNK
-721 IKKGGL
+721 IKNGGL
-727 LLFEMSEEP
+727 LLFEMSDKP
-736 ISTSNTNIHEDDSL
+736 FSTSKTIVLREDSL

-784 KQRLYFSINNGLW
+784 NQRLYFSINNGLW
-797 QDYTKPFT
+797 KDYTNPFK
-805 IYETSTV
+805 IHETSAV
-812 SVKASGLPN
+812 AVKASRFPD
-821 VSDIPHNVKIAPY
+821 VSDIAHNVKIAPY
-834 WSPIVQSLFSKRDP
+834 YSPIVQSLFSKRDP
-848 SVSLTLETEYANQYA
+848 SVSLKLETEYANQYS

-869 LIDGVRGSGDFR
+869 LIDGVRGGTDFR

-893 TAEVRFEQPKNI
+893 IAEVRFEQPKNI
-905 RYIGASCIK
+905 RYIGASCIR

-919 IFFPSE
+919 IFFPSK

-934 VDFITLPEIT
+934 IDFITIPDVDIPEV
-944 ILKDTQD
+944 QSD
-951 DYEPKVRSFKTKLK
+951 DYEPKIARFMTILK
-965 QETSI
+965 KEAAVK
-970 QAIRF
+970 AIRF
-975 EVVNSGVCPEWHL
+975 EVVNPGVCPEWHL
-988 GRGYDT
+988 GSGYDT
-994 WLFLDEFIFEPNIEI
+994 WLFLDEFLFESES
-1009 NRGDSYYK
+1009 NRRLHQRD
-1017 D
+1017 

>member
-1 MRSFLGLLGCILV
+1 MKILLSLFIILCL
-14 ASQTNAQGIK
+14 AIQGNAQGVK
-24 SIQKAS
+24 SLQKAS
-30 DKAHKIMSP
+30 DKAQRIMKP
-39 KNGDMVQSPVNL
+39 KNEILIQSPVSL

-130 VAGYENPNGFGSKF
+130 VPGYENEKGFGSRF
-144 SHSTET
+144 SHSTEK
-150 AKPGYY
+150 ASPGYY

-177 HQYTFKR
+177 HQYTFTR

-195 DHRDDLIF
+195 DHRDDLLF
-203 AEYILDEKKHISG
+203 AEYILDGKKHISG
-216 QRISKSWAEDQHFY
+216 QRTSKSWADEQHFY

-240 KTKRISN
+240 KIIRVKN
-247 KNGHKLLIE
+247 KHGHKLLIQ
-256 FPKQTKRLQIA
+256 FPKETKTLSIA

-280 NRQTELDGFNF
+280 NRTTELDNFNF
-291 SKTRAF
+291 SKTKAN
-297 TRIKWQKELSKI
+297 TNSLWNKELSKI
-309 RISNENKNKAAIFY
+309 KISNEDKKKASIFY

-337 DIDGRYRGHD
+337 DVDGRYRGHD
-347 QKIHELPEGDNH
+347 QKIHELDEGEHH

-388 RTMLRIYDQRNDL
+388 RTMLRMYDEEKDL
-401 PVWELASC
+401 PVWELAAC

-417 HSVSAIADAYLKGYN
+417 HSVSVIADAFLKGYN

-443 VHTSKLDEYAKKEFA
+443 VYTSKLDEWAKKEYA
-458 AQGFI
+458 LQGFI

-483 CIAQMAKKMGR
+483 CIAQMAKKMER
-494 VDLFKEY
+494 IDIFEEF

-552 PHNIPVLAN
+552 PHNVPVLAG

-572 LDRLFAADSDLI
+572 LDRLFAAESDLI

-611 YNYTNGSHKTQFY
+611 YNYTNASEKTQLY
-624 VDQILNELYTL
+624 VDQILNELYTI

-656 SLGFYPTAPGNTNY
+656 TLGLYPIAPGNTNY

-677 KKARVKLPNKKL
+677 KKAEIKLPKRKK
-689 LSIEAPDNS
+689 LSIEAPNNS
-698 ASAKYVKG
+698 VSAKYVNE
-706 VSFNKTKGTVIDHNK
+706 VSFNTSKVNDTEIDHNQ

-736 ISTSNTNIHEDDSL
+736 ISKQQSNHESTDGL
-750 LKTDFVPTPFIATEQ
+750 LKTDFVPTPFIVTEQ

-778 SKINNL
+778 NKINNL

-812 SVKASGLPN
+812 SVKSSRFPN
-821 VSDIPHNVKIAPY
+821 ISDIPHNVKIAPY
-834 WSPIVQSLFSKRDP
+834 WSPVVKSLFSKRDP
-848 SVSLTLETEYANQYA
+848 SVSLKLETQYANQYA

-869 LIDGVRGSGDFR
+869 LIDGVRGGADFR

-887 FYGENV
+887 YFGKDLHAIVSFDE
-893 TAEVRFEQPKNI
+893 ARELSS
-905 RYIGASCIK
+905 IGISCIR
-914 DLKSW
+914 DIKSW
-919 IFFPSE
+919 IFYPE
-925 IKISYSING
+925 RIGMSYSLDGINY
-934 VDFITLPEIT
+934 TKLPDLNYSEAT
-944 ILKDTQD
+944 SK
-951 DYEPKVRSFKTKLK
+951 DYEPKIKVCIQELKKPTKVK
-965 QETSI
+965 YIKYT
-970 QAIRF
+970 
-975 EVVNSGVCPEWHL
+975 VYNPGKCPEWHL
-988 GRGYDT
+988 GNGNDS
-994 WLFLDEFIFEPNIEI
+994 WIFLDELTFE
-1009 NRGDSYYK
+1009 
-1017 D
+1017 

>member
-1 MRSFLGLLGCILV
+1 MKIFLGLFAVLIF
-14 ASQTNAQGIK
+14 SIQGNTQGVK
-24 SIQKAS
+24 SLQKAS
-30 DKAHKIMSP
+30 DKAQKVMNQ
-39 KNGDMVQSPVNL
+39 KTTGLVESPVSL

-130 VAGYENPNGFGSKF
+130 TPMYKDPKGFGSTF
-144 SHSTET
+144 SHSTEI

-161 DDGIKAQM
+161 DDQIKAQM
-169 TTSERAGI
+169 TVSERAGI
-177 HQYTFKR
+177 HQYSFTR
-184 EKDKKFILIDF
+184 EKDNKFILIDF

-203 AEYILDEKKHISG
+203 AEYIIHEEKHISG
-216 QRISKSWAEDQHFY
+216 QRISKSWADEQHFY
-230 FDLEFSIEPS
+230 FDLEFSVEPS
-240 KTKRISN
+240 KIKRVSN
-247 KNGHKLLIE
+247 KHGHKLLIQ
-256 FPKQTKRLQIA
+256 FPKETKTLSIA

-291 SKTRAF
+291 SKTKVR
-297 TRIKWQKELSKI
+297 TTSKWHKELSKI
-309 RISNENKNKAAIFY
+309 KISDEYREKASIFY

-337 DIDGRYRGHD
+337 DVDGRYRGHD
-347 QKIHELPEGDNH
+347 QKIHELDEGEHH

-376 TLIQPERTEEFI
+376 TIIQPERTEEFI

-417 HSVSAIADAYLKGYN
+417 HSVSAIADAYMKGYN
-432 DFDTTKALNAM
+432 NFDTTKALKAM
-443 VHTSKLDEYAKKEFA
+443 VHTSKLDEWAKKEYVL
-458 AQGFI
+458 QGFI

-483 CIAQMAKKMGR
+483 CIAQMAQKIGR
-494 VDLFKEY
+494 NDLYQEY
-501 DKRSLNFVNLYD
+501 TKRSLNFVNLYD

-552 PHNIPVLAN
+552 PHNIPVLAG

-572 LDRLFAADSDLI
+572 LDRLFTAKSDLI

-611 YNYTNGSHKTQFY
+611 YNYTNASEKTQFY
-624 VDQILNELYTL
+624 VDQILNDLYTIE
-635 QPDGLSGN
+635 PDGLSGN

-656 SLGFYPTAPGNTNY
+656 SLGLYPIAPGNTNY

-677 KKARVKLPNKKL
+677 KKAEVKLPNKKK
-689 LSIEAPDNS
+689 LSIEAPNNS
-698 ASAKYVKG
+698 VSAKYVNEL
-706 VSFNKTKGTVIDHNK
+706 SFNNSKVNDTEIDHNQ
-721 IKKGGL
+721 IKKGGA
-727 LLFEMSEEP
+727 LLFEMSERPLSKSKKDLNNE
-736 ISTSNTNIHEDDSL
+736 ISYS
-750 LKTDFVPTPFIATEQ
+750 FVPTPFITTEQ

-771 IVIKIGS
+771 IVIEIDCNKMNDDHLRIW
-778 SKINNL
+778 
-784 KQRLYFSINNGLW
+784 YSINDESW
-797 QDYTKPFT
+797 EEYDFSPFVLHK
-805 IYETSTV
+805 TSTV
-812 SVKASGLPN
+812 SIHASSLNGIYSPFKPAPFTSPTVKS
-821 VSDIPHNVKIAPY
+821 I
-834 WSPIVQSLFSKRDP
+834 FSKRDS
-848 SVSLTLETEYANQYA
+848 SVNLELKTEYANQYA

-869 LIDGVRGSGDFR
+869 LIDGVRGGADFR

-887 FYGENV
+887 YFGKDLHSVVSFDE
-893 TAEVRFEQPKNI
+893 ARELSS
-905 RYIGASCIK
+905 IGISCIR
-914 DLKSW
+914 DIKSW
-919 IFFPSE
+919 IFYPE
-925 IKISYSING
+925 KIGISYSLDGKNY
-934 VDFITLPEIT
+934 TKLPDLNYSEAT
-944 ILKDTQD
+944 RD
-951 DYEPKVRSFKTKLK
+951 DYEPKVQVCMQDLKKPTKIK
-965 QETSI
+965 YIKYT
-970 QAIRF
+970 
-975 EVVNSGVCPEWHL
+975 VYNPGKCPPWHL
-988 GRGYDT
+988 GNGNDS
-994 WLFLDEFIFEPNIEI
+994 WIFLDEFIF
-1009 NRGDSYYK
+1009 K
-1017 D
+1017 

>member
-1 MRSFLGLLGCILV
+1 MKALLSYIFLFGLSI
-14 ASQTNAQGIK
+14 QTHAKAIK
-24 SIQKAS
+24 SLQKAS
-30 DKAHKIMSP
+30 DKAYKVIDP
-39 KNGDMVQSPVNL
+39 KNKDMVASPVTL

-130 VAGYENPNGFGSKF
+130 IPMYEDPNGFGSTF
-144 SHSTET
+144 SHNTEI

-156 EVFLE
+156 EVFLK
-161 DDGIKAQM
+161 DDAIKAQM
-169 TTSERAGI
+169 TASERAGI
-177 HQYTFKR
+177 HQYTFTR

-203 AEYILDEKKHISG
+203 AEYILDDKKHISG
-216 QRISKSWAEDQHFY
+216 QRISKSWAEEQHFY

-240 KTKRISN
+240 KIKKISN
-247 KNGHKLLIE
+247 KHGHKLLIE

-280 NRQTELDGFNF
+280 NRQKELDGFNF
-291 SKTRAF
+291 SKTRAY
-297 TRIKWQKELSKI
+297 TRIQWQKELSKI
-309 RISNENKNKAAIFY
+309 KISNEDREKASIFY
-323 TALYHCFIAPNLAS
+323 TALYHCFIAPNIAN
-337 DIDGRYRGHD
+337 DVDGRYRGHD
-347 QKIHELPEGDNH
+347 QKIHELPEGERH

-432 DFDTTKALNAM
+432 DFDTTKALDAM

-458 AQGFI
+458 TQGFI

-483 CIAQMAKKMGR
+483 CIAQMSKKMGR
-494 VDLFKEY
+494 MDLFKEY

-552 PHNIPVLAN
+552 PHNVPVLAD

-572 LDRLFAADSDLI
+572 LDRLFSAESDLI

-611 YNYTNGSHKTQFY
+611 YNYTNAPEKTQFY
-624 VDQILNELYTL
+624 VDQILNELYTI

-656 SLGFYPTAPGNTNY
+656 SLGLYPIAPGNTNY
-670 QIGRPLF
+670 QLGRPLY
-677 KKARVKLPNKKL
+677 KKAEIKLPNRKK
-689 LSIEAPDNS
+689 LSIEAPNNS
-698 ASAKYVKG
+698 VSAKYVKE
-706 VSFNKTKGTVIDHNK
+706 VLFNTAKVYDTEIDHNK
-721 IKKGGL
+721 IKKGGR
-727 LLFEMSEEP
+727 LLFEMSDRP
-736 ISTSNTNIHEDDSL
+736 VSTRNNDISREDSL

-797 QDYTKPFT
+797 QDYIHPFT
-805 IYETSTV
+805 IHETSTV
-812 SVKASGLPN
+812 SVKASRFPH
-821 VSDIPHNVKIAPY
+821 VSDIPHNAKIAPY
-834 WSPIVQSLFSKRDP
+834 WSPVVKSLFSKRDP
-848 SVSLTLETEYANQYA
+848 SVSLKLETKYANQYA

-869 LIDGVRGSGDFR
+869 LIDGVRGGADFR

-887 FYGENV
+887 YFGKDLNAV
-893 TAEVRFEQPKNI
+893 VSFEEA
-905 RYIGASCIK
+905 RELTHIGISCIR
-914 DLKSW
+914 DIKSW
-919 IFFPSE
+919 IFFPE
-925 IKISYSING
+925 RIGISYSLDGIN
-934 VDFITLPEIT
+934 FTALPD
-944 ILKDTQD
+944 LKYTEATMD
-951 DYEPKVRSFKTKLK
+951 DYEPKIKACIQPLRQATKVK
-965 QETSI
+965 YIKYT
-970 QAIRF
+970 
-975 EVVNSGVCPEWHL
+975 VYNPGTCPIWHL
-988 GRGYDT
+988 GSGNDS
-994 WLFLDEFIFEPNIEI
+994 WVFLDEFL
-1009 NRGDSYYK
+1009 YK
-1017 D
+1017 

>member
-1 MRSFLGLLGCILV
+1 MKPLAYCIFLFGMFT
-14 ASQTNAQGIK
+14 QMNAQVIK
-24 SIQKAS
+24 SLQKVS
-30 DKAHKIMSP
+30 DKAHNVIQSQK
-39 KNGDMVQSPVNL
+39 KDMVASPVSL

-130 VAGYENPNGFGSKF
+130 VPGYEDSEGFGSTF
-144 SHSTET
+144 SHNTEI

-156 EVFLE
+156 EVYLE
-161 DDGIKAQM
+161 DDAIKAQM

-177 HQYTFKR
+177 HQYTFQR
-184 EKDKKFILIDF
+184 EQDKKFILIDF

-203 AEYILDEKKHISG
+203 AEYILDDKKHISG
-216 QRISKSWAEDQHFY
+216 QRISKSWAEEQHFY

-240 KTKRISN
+240 KIKRVKN
-247 KNGHKLLIE
+247 KHGHKLLIE
-256 FPKQTKRLQIA
+256 FPKQTKTLKIA

-291 SKTRAF
+291 NKTRAL
-297 TRIKWQKELSKI
+297 TRVKWQKELSKI
-309 RISNENKNKAAIFY
+309 KISNEDREKASIFY

-337 DIDGRYRGHD
+337 DVDGRYRGHD
-347 QKIHELPEGDNH
+347 QKIHKLDEGEHH

-417 HSVSAIADAYLKGYN
+417 HSVSAIADAYLKGYS
-432 DFDTTKALNAM
+432 DFDTTKALDAM

-458 AQGFI
+458 TQGFI

-483 CIAQMAKKMGR
+483 CIAQMANKMGR
-494 VDLFKEY
+494 DDLYREFT
-501 DKRSLNFVNLYD
+501 KRSLNFVNLYD

-552 PHNIPVLAN
+552 PHNIPVLAD
-561 LMGGKDSLETW
+561 LMGGRDSLETW
-572 LDRLFAADSDLI
+572 LDRLFAAESDLI

-611 YNYTNGSHKTQFY
+611 YNYTNSAEKTQFY
-624 VDQILNELYTL
+624 VDRILNELYTI

-656 SLGFYPTAPGNTNY
+656 ALGLYPTAPGNTNY

-677 KKARVKLPNKKL
+677 KKVEVKLPNRKK

-698 ASAKYVKG
+698 VSAKYVKE
-706 VSFNKTKGTVIDHNK
+706 VSFNTSKVNNTEIDHNQ
-721 IKKGGL
+721 IKNGGT
-727 LLFEMSEEP
+727 LLFEMSDKP
-736 ISTSNTNIHEDDSL
+736 VLISNNDISREDSL
-750 LKTDFVPTPFIATEQ
+750 LKTDFVPTPFIATEH

-771 IVIKIGS
+771 IVIDIGS

-784 KQRLYFSINNGLW
+784 KQRLYFSINNGVW
-797 QDYTKPFT
+797 QDYIHPFT
-805 IYETSTV
+805 IHETSTV
-812 SVKASGLPN
+812 SVKASRFPH
-821 VSDIPHNVKIAPY
+821 VSDIPRNAKIAPY
-834 WSPIVQSLFSKRDP
+834 WSPVVKSLFSKRDP
-848 SVSLTLETEYANQYA
+848 SVSLKLETQYANQYA

-869 LIDGVRGSGDFR
+869 LIDGVRGGADFR

-887 FYGENV
+887 YFGKDLNAV
-893 TAEVRFEQPKNI
+893 VSFEEA
-905 RYIGASCIK
+905 RELTSIGISCIR
-914 DLKSW
+914 DIKSW
-919 IFFPSE
+919 IFFPE
-925 IKISYSING
+925 RIGMSYSLDGIN
-934 VDFITLPEIT
+934 FTALPDLTYNEAT
-944 ILKDTQD
+944 TD
-951 DYEPKVRSFKTKLK
+951 DYEPKIKACIQKLK
-965 QETSI
+965 QPTKI
-970 QAIRF
+970 KYIKYT
-975 EVVNSGVCPEWHL
+975 VYNPGTCPSWHL
-988 GRGYDT
+988 GRGNDS
-994 WLFLDEFIFEPNIEI
+994 WIFLDEFL
-1009 NRGDSYYK
+1009 YK
-1017 D
+1017 